1 MYTVIINKA
10 KTLVFGTKEALIQHF
25 VKQESTFGVDPKT
38 YIPHVFTDI
47 ALNENDIRTLN
58 PYNEYFH
65 RWFMPEPEARTTMVY
80 DTDGRIIDIRLW
92 LPEFRAAMEKRIN
105 TVSERSWNKSEN
117 MGSRPKFRKC
127 YRRPKG
133 LKQRKSLSEQIDR
146 EEILEVMSSVPA
158 GLLREYKDD
167 EYCGQRRS
175 YTSWKRQ
182 SKCRKSWQ
190 RRTDEPSARQ
200 LYKQDWLG
208 NIEDIETETMPME
221 DDWIDL
227 EPLFPMYESDLADKI
242 GENFPFMPKLT
253 A

>member
-10 KTLVFGTKEALIQHF
+10 KPLVFETKEALIQHF
-25 VKQESTFGVDPKT
+25 VKQEATFGVDPKT
-38 YIPHVFTDI
+38 YIPDIFMDI

-58 PYNEYFH
+58 PYNEYFP
-65 RWFMPEPEARTTMVY
+65 RWFMPASEARTTMVY
-80 DTDGRIIDIRLW
+80 DADGRIIDIRLW

-105 TVSERSWNKSEN
+105 TIPVCGKSEN
-117 MGSRPKFRKC
+117 MGPRPKFRKC

-133 LKQRKSLSEQIDR
+133 LKQRKSLPEQIDR
-146 EEILEVMSSVPA
+146 EEILEVMSSVPV
-158 GLLREYKDD
+158 GLLRAYKPGR
-167 EYCGQRRS
+167 YCGVRS
-175 YTSWKRQ
+175 DSRSWKEQ

-190 RRTDEPSARQ
+190 CRSGESPARQ
-200 LYKQDWLG
+200 LYKQDWLES
-208 NIEDIETETMPME
+208 IEDIEAETMLME

-227 EPLFPMYESDLADKI
+227 EPLFPMHESDLADEI